1 MQPLAPWLRAFFNAT
16 AGLEKFII
24 AVLAALQVW
33 VGAVGEKLWG
43 LDPATVI
50 MFQAMLGAVQ
60 ILYTTNTAPT
70 PPPVN
75 PTPPVE

>member
-1 MQPLAPWLRAFFNAT
+1 MNKYVARFFNLT

-50 MFQAMLGAVQ
+50 MIQAQLGAVM
-60 ILYTTNTAPT
+60 ILYTTNTSPVPT
-70 PPPVN
+70 DRIN
-75 PTPPVE
+75 P